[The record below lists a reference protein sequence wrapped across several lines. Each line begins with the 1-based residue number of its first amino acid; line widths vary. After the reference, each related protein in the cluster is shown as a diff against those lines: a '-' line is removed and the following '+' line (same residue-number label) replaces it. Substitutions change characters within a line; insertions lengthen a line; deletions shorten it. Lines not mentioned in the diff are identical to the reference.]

1 VVETNICHPTHSG
14 LLNDGVRVLGRL
26 MGKAKHI
33 LGASGE
39 VFRNRSRSAKRLGR
53 SIAEGARRRGEEA
66 KEASKEAY
74 ERLIG
79 VARASLKQASK
90 VRQTLRS
97 EEAHLGGGRL
107 ADELERFEGLIER
120 VVDQSERRVLN
131 GESVA
136 AGEKLVSLFEEHT
149 AIIARG
155 KAAKKTEFGRKV
167 WLEELEGGICSGYR
181 ILEVNPSDDKQLQP
195 TLENHLRLFGRPPR
209 LVAADRGCTLRTT
222 SKPLGEWE
230 SNE

>member
-1 VVETNICHPTHSG
+1 
-14 LLNDGVRVLGRL
+14 
-26 MGKAKHI
+26 
-33 LGASGE
+33 
-39 VFRNRSRSAKRLGR
+39 
-53 SIAEGARRRGEEA
+53 
-66 KEASKEAY
+66 
-74 ERLIG
+74 
-79 VARASLKQASK
+79 LKQASK

-131 GESVA
+131 GESGA

-167 WLEELEGGICSGYR
+167 WLEEVEGGICSGYR
-181 ILEVNPSDDKQLQP
+181 ILEGNPSDDKQLQP

-209 LVAADRGCTLRTT
+209 LVAADRGVYSAHNERTIL
-222 SKPLGEWE
+222 LGTRARNCSCGCSPEGSWCSTRLWE
-230 SNE
+230 PPG

>member
-1 VVETNICHPTHSG
+1 
-14 LLNDGVRVLGRL
+14 
-26 MGKAKHI
+26 
-33 LGASGE
+33 
-39 VFRNRSRSAKRLGR
+39 
-53 SIAEGARRRGEEA
+53 
-66 KEASKEAY
+66 
-74 ERLIG
+74 
-79 VARASLKQASK
+79 

-155 KAAKKTEFGRKV
+155 KASKKTEFGRKV
-167 WLEELEGGICSGYR
+167 WLEEVEGASAVATAYRKATLLTTSNCS
-181 ILEVNPSDDKQLQP
+181 QLW
-195 TLENHLRLFGRPPR
+195 
-209 LVAADRGCTLRTT
+209 RTT
-222 SKPLGEWE
+222 
-230 SNE
+230 